1 MLPAR
6 NARHGLLYTRD
17 GLLRIRNA
25 AFRDD
30 DRPLDPDCG
39 CPACRR
45 VSRALVHHLIR
56 SGEITGQVLATLHN
70 IRFFLD
76 FMGDLRQAVASGSL
90 RARHGLQRLRYT
102 VLGTL
107 TRPDPAKVR
116 SMIAMPSL
124 LVLLQASPGAQLVSF
139 VPLILIFVIFYF
151 LVIAPARKRQKK
163 LQKTIDALKRGDRVI
178 TTGGIYG
185 EVVSTEGGVI
195 FLKVA
200 DNVRLKMAKSAIAGL
215 EQEEPEV
222 KT

>member
-1 MLPAR
+1 
-6 NARHGLLYTRD
+6 
-17 GLLRIRNA
+17 
-25 AFRDD
+25 
-30 DRPLDPDCG
+30 
-39 CPACRR
+39 
-45 VSRALVHHLIR
+45 
-56 SGEITGQVLATLHN
+56 
-70 IRFFLD
+70 
-76 FMGDLRQAVASGSL
+76 
-90 RARHGLQRLRYT
+90 
-102 VLGTL
+102 
-107 TRPDPAKVR
+107 
-116 SMIAMPSL
+116 MIATPSL

-163 LQKTIDALKRGDRVI
+163 LQETIEALKRGDRVV